1 MIPILFE
8 PYTTDFTTN
17 GIGRLYDT
25 VSCTVV
31 EERNGTYELT
41 LVYPL
46 DGKMFNELQIGRII
60 YCRHSDK
67 LDKQAFVIYNIDKT
81 MNSVT
86 VAARHISYQLNKIT
100 LEPFTATSVSSAL
113 AGIEDHSINDNPFT
127 FWTDKST
134 SANFKVTKPE
144 AVRAILGGQAGSI
157 LDVYGGEYEFDMFTV
172 KLHQN
177 RGQDGGV
184 TIRYGKNLTDLKT
197 EENGADIISGI
208 VPYWQSSD
216 GTTTV
221 MLPERIIYTEE
232 GTAIAEPYV
241 DTSGEHY
248 TDGYEDYETEYLPND
263 VIPLD
268 LSGEIEN
275 APTVAELRAAAEN
288 WLDKNGPVVPNT
300 NLSVSFVALWQTAEY
315 ENIAPLQ
322 RVGLCDWVTVIY
334 PKLGVKAKAQVVS
347 VNYDVLL
354 ERYNELELGHMRT
367 SLYETITE
375 ATKAAVRVG
384 GVTQSELAQ
393 AIDAATQLIRGG
405 LGGYVV
411 MSANASGEPQEILI
425 MDTPDTST
433 AVNVI
438 RINKNGIGFS
448 TTGYNGPFT
457 TAWTIDGSFTADFIT
472 AGTMSANRI
481 RGGTLQLG
489 GTNNQN
495 GVLQVYNST
504 GTQVGYWDNTGLHI
518 GNTTIDWSTVETDN
532 FIVKNGSTNWVSIT
546 SSGLAAMKNN
556 GAANQTLASLPNAN
570 GGLLVASNTKQA
582 TVDPGAVEASSS
594 NYSTKIE
601 DTGLT
606 ASRSGQTAT
615 STVKYNEISSGG
627 NIKFAPN
634 GTTINILEAIYPI
647 GSIYM
652 SIRDESP
659 ATLFGFGTWTK
670 IGGER
675 FLMSASTTYP
685 VGQTGGAATH
695 SHAFTNLTTG
705 GPSETETTDWDG
717 TSGQATGNT
726 GVTAITADQMP
737 SHRHALL
744 TYRNTGYEATGY
756 GLTKTDAFKNRV
768 IVYQTSSNIYTD
780 YQGNGQG
787 HDHTLGDHT
796 HSLPPHSHTLDH
808 THTIPDAP
816 AASHLPRYYTV
827 YIWRRSA

>member
-67 LDKQAFVIYNIDKT
+67 LDKQAFVIYNLDKT

-100 LEPFTATSVSSAL
+100 LEPFTAMSVSSAL

-208 VPYWQSSD
+208 VPFWQSSD

-248 TDGYEDYETEYLPND
+248 TDGSDDYETEYLPND

-288 WLDKNGPVVPNT
+288 WLDKNGPVVPKT
-300 NLSVSFVALWQTAEY
+300 NLSISFVALWQTAEY

-375 ATKAAVRVG
+375 ATKAAVRTN

-425 MDTPDTST
+425 MDTADTST

-489 GTNNQN
+489 GINNGN
-495 GVLQVYNST
+495 GVLQIYNSS
-504 GTQVGYWDNTGLHI
+504 GTQVGYWNNTGIHLA
-518 GNTTIDWSTVETDN
+518 NDTTTIDITGKITTKNLEAVGENSYNKLSISDQGMYVYMRGANARFADNQLHIYNTQTTAEESYMAHTGFEVYRGLGLGTNKLTKDGVELANAGRYYWRKANNDLVDLFDMIYPVNSIYISTVDENPANLFGVGTWARIGGGR
-532 FIVKNGSTNWVSIT
+532 FLIT
-546 SSGLAAMKNN
+546 
-556 GAANQTLASLPNAN
+556 QT
-570 GGLLVASNTKQA
+570 
-582 TVDPGAVEASSS
+582 
-594 NYSTKIE
+594 
-601 DTGLT
+601 T
-606 ASRSGQTAT
+606 ARPA
-615 STVKYNEISSGG
+615 
-627 NIKFAPN
+627 
-634 GTTINILEAIYPI
+634 GTTG
-647 GSIYM
+647 GS
-652 SIRDESP
+652 E
-659 ATLFGFGTWTK
+659 
-670 IGGER
+670 
-675 FLMSASTTYP
+675 
-685 VGQTGGAATH
+685 TH
-695 SHAFTNLTTG
+695 QHAFTNLTTG
-705 GPSETETTDWDG
+705 GPSETETTTWDG

-737 SHRHALL
+737 SHRHALV
-744 TYRNTGYEATGY
+744 TYRNSGYESAGY

-768 IVYQTSSNIYTD
+768 IVYQTGSNIYTD

-808 THTIPDAP
+808 THTIPTTP
-816 AASHLPRYYTV
+816 AASNVPPWYAV
-827 YIWRRSA
+827 YMWRRTA